1 VDPFNSITDADL
13 NRIELLIFDFD
24 GVFTDNTVVVDSH
37 GVESVTCWRGD
48 GLGISRAK
56 SLNLKMVII
65 STETNSVVGHR
76 ANKLGLPFLQA
87 IHDKESA
94 IIEYAS
100 KVGVS
105 LLNVLFLGN
114 DINDIP
120 GFRIVGFPVA
130 VADASPEVFPFVRY
144 QTQIRGGRGAV
155 REICDLIY
163 GSRQKLSN

>member
-1 VDPFNSITDADL
+1 MELFNSITDADRK
-13 NRIELLIFDFD
+13 RIELLVFDFD

-56 SLNLKMVII
+56 SLKLKMVII

-76 ANKLGLPFLQA
+76 ANKLGLPCLQS
-87 IHDKESA
+87 IDDKESA

-100 KVGVS
+100 KVEAS
-105 LLNVLFLGN
+105 LSNVLFLGN

-120 GFRIVGFPVA
+120 GFQIVGFPVA
-130 VADASPEVFPFVRY
+130 VADADPEVFPFVRY
-144 QTQIRGGRGAV
+144 QTQTRGGRGAV
-155 REICDLIY
+155 REICDSVCS
-163 GSRQKLSN
+163 SRHKFLN